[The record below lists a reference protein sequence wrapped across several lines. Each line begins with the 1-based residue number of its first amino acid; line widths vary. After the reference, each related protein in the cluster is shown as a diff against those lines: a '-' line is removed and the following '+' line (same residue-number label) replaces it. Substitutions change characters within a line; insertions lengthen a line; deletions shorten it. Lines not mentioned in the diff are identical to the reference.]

1 MLKGS
6 FKVKIGD
13 KVKRGQMLG
22 QMDNSGYSNGCHVHF
37 EVYVGGSGT
46 SYRVDPLKYCYAYP
60 GDVVHKDE
68 KDSVMT
74 YTPITR
80 FGTPVARN
88 NKVDQIEVIAHTLRA
103 RKSPSLKG
111 EILGYTK
118 EGFYNAKTLEPTVAD
133 GYKWYPIEDF
143 WCANDSQSNYLT
155 ILPKKVVQFDV
166 SMSKLS
172 KEQKDELQAWCK
184 ERNIDLTIKEL

>member
-1 MLKGS
+1 M
-6 FKVKIGD
+6 VA
-13 KVKRGQMLG
+13 QMN
-22 QMDNSGYSNGCHVHF
+22 NSGYSNGNHVHF

-46 SYRVDPLKYCYAYP
+46 GYRVDPLKYCYAYP
-60 GDVVHKDE
+60 TDVVHKSE
-68 KDSVMT
+68 TSVMRYSPT
-74 YTPITR
+74 ER

-155 ILPKKVVQFDV
+155 ILPKKVIQFDV
-166 SMSKLS
+166 SMSKIS
-172 KEQKDELQAWCK
+172 QEQKDDLLAWCK
-184 ERNIDLTIKEL
+184 ERNIEVTVKEI